1 VDNASCSDVRD
12 FLLAEQQAGRIDYLI
27 LNATNVGYPNGLLQV
42 LASAPGEYVFYTD
55 GDVYFRPG
63 WMEAH
68 LRIARS
74 FPNVGLVLGVPVR
87 GTADYY
93 TRSTMRWVEAH
104 EAALTTEQ
112 GDLIP
117 EEWTAEFATGLG
129 FPGQVERAFGPD
141 WRDKQDY
148 RITYDGTTAFVGGI
162 PFEFLTTRAAIAN
175 LPRSHDGHLMDK
187 PEVFLDAVLDE
198 AGLLR
203 LCATQPY
210 AYHIGNRIME
220 DWLVEAFERLVGG
233 RAPAGAEPRAKRH
246 WLWGRR
252 KVRRLVRKLHQWS
265 FEKYYGN
272 S

>member
-1 VDNASCSDVRD
+1 
-12 FLLAEQQAGRIDYLI
+12 
-27 LNATNVGYPNGLLQV
+27 
-42 LASAPGEYVFYTD
+42 
-55 GDVYFRPG
+55 
-63 WMEAH
+63 
-68 LRIARS
+68 
-74 FPNVGLVLGVPVR
+74 
-87 GTADYY
+87 
-93 TRSTMRWVEAH
+93 
-104 EAALTTEQ
+104 
-112 GDLIP
+112 
-117 EEWTAEFATGLG
+117 
-129 FPGQVERAFGPD
+129 
-141 WRDKQDY
+141 
-148 RITYDGTTAFVGGI
+148 
-162 PFEFLTTRAAIAN
+162 
-175 LPRSHDGHLMDK
+175 MDK

-233 RAPAGAEPRAKRH
+233 RAPVAAETRAKRH